1 MLVRGDRGRGSGE
14 AKGQG
19 AALRGCL
26 GSAGSGIYMA
36 GGREGE
42 FGHPGGLRR
51 GGGGASR
58 RWAAKLGVTSDR
70 PADFGREYHA
80 MLALRSEGSQ

>member
-42 FGHPGGLRR
+42 FGHPGGVRR
-51 GGGGASR
+51 GGGR
-58 RWAAKLGVTSDR
+58 KQEV
-70 PADFGREYHA
+70 
-80 MLALRSEGSQ
+80 GS